1 MENKKKRRNL
11 SLPVV
16 GPILAH
22 ARGRF
27 LPSALATPPSA
38 HLWPTPRM
46 RLLPLTRRPHSSVAL
61 APRPTRD
68 RSRWQAGP
76 TSQPPRRPRR
86 GHLRPPSS
94 SLPRPLAHPLAAQES
109 LAPPHPRRSGRVL
122 ARHRPAVR
130 SRRRRCAALPPALC
144 NLTGVRLAPP
154 LPSPRAPIKGPP

>member
-1 MENKKKRRNL
+1 LENKKKKRNP
-11 SLPVV
+11 SLPLA
-16 GPILAH
+16 GSFPAH
-22 ARGRF
+22 AAAASPSRAHDS
-27 LPSALATPPSA
+27 LPPR
-38 HLWPTPRM
+38 PTPRS
-46 RLLPLTRRPHSSVAL
+46 RPRTTDTPSPLVSRLPLAL
-61 APRPTRD
+61 ARD